1 MTNKPSSTKGIVI
14 SVIQQSGG
22 VGKSTSTFN
31 LSHIF
36 SNQGLKV
43 LSIENELQSDLM
55 SFYFGRDDKLN
66 INVPSNVLNFE
77 NKRINTGDAH
87 SLNLYIENSIV
98 NPIEV
103 KNNLFYIGS
112 TKHLQTILN
121 SPFDEVAYNY
131 VDNIEKLKKQFD
143 IILIDCPPTESN
155 LQKAALLASDYA
167 LIPTFLEQKSI
178 GGIAGTIQ
186 LINHLKKIKQRS
198 NSDLNILGIFVT
210 QYNYTS
216 QLEKGSSSIL
226 ERIYNEKLIE
236 LYPEFLLKTRISYSI
251 KMRESSALQ
260 QSIVDYSKED
270 KKASRIANEYELL
283 AKEIINKIK
292 G

>member
-1 MTNKPSSTKGIVI
+1 
-14 SVIQQSGG
+14 
-22 VGKSTSTFN
+22 
-31 LSHIF
+31 
-36 SNQGLKV
+36 
-43 LSIENELQSDLM
+43 M

-236 LYPEFLLKTRISYSI
+236 LYPESLLKTRISYSI